1 MCIDVCPTGTMSEN
15 TGKEYGPWVTDMMIS
30 TCPSCPRGCAI
41 KVHTKEGLITKV
53 QSVDNDPVNGAMICR
68 EGRFSNHLQDKAIV
82 LTDDELTEQL
92 NNARGIMDNA
102 GKLAVIVSPKL
113 TVETLFTA
121 KSLCDAKKGTLY
133 YLSGEKSKPNKFPF
147 AKLKNS
153 ANISLLNKIGAKVWD
168 NPDTDCIL
176 LVGAYLEN
184 KPQGSKVITM
194 SNFKNGFVS
203 DAQIPLADPLK
214 SEGTI
219 INDLGALAF
228 INTNIPVNKNLTPH
242 ALLSNL
248 GGLNGFDDIAS
259 IRKQLAE
266 SVTELNGLLVSSNDR
281 LVKTDL
287 TPEMINVAPDCREVA
302 FAKYCEGL
310 GL

>member
-1 MCIDVCPTGTMSEN
+1 
-15 TGKEYGPWVTDMMIS
+15 
-30 TCPSCPRGCAI
+30 
-41 KVHTKEGLITKV
+41 
-53 QSVDNDPVNGAMICR
+53 
-68 EGRFSNHLQDKAIV
+68 
-82 LTDDELTEQL
+82 
-92 NNARGIMDNA
+92 
-102 GKLAVIVSPKL
+102 
-113 TVETLFTA
+113 
-121 KSLCDAKKGTLY
+121 
-133 YLSGEKSKPNKFPF
+133 
-147 AKLKNS
+147 
-153 ANISLLNKIGAKVWD
+153 
-168 NPDTDCIL
+168 
-176 LVGAYLEN
+176 
-184 KPQGSKVITM
+184 
-194 SNFKNGFVS
+194 VS